1 MVYRYQTTCS
11 QRRNGCN
18 ALFGV
23 VDTLQGENRR
33 LSREVRRLR
42 RRISDL
48 EEELDERRIHVV
60 EMVTENWQRE
70 ERYSRLVVERNRLRA
85 QVANLEERLRNT
97 RVGRNN

>member
-18 ALFGV
+18 ALFRV

-33 LSREVRRLR
+33 LSREVKRLR

-48 EEELDERRIHVV
+48 EEELDEIRIRVV
-60 EMVTENWQRE
+60 EIGTENWQRE

-85 QVANLEERLRNT
+85 HVANLEERLRNT
-97 RVGRNN
+97 KVGRNN